1 MLVVSAGM
9 GGRRILAAVR
19 QAVITR
25 HGPPEVLR
33 VTEVADPVPRHGEVR
48 IDVRAAGVNFADIMA
63 RLGLYPDAP
72 RPPVV
77 VGYEVAGVVDAVG
90 SGATPFRPGDRVLA
104 FTRFGG
110 YASAVVVPAA
120 FVFRTPPALSDVE
133 AAAIPV
139 NYLTAFLALDR
150 LANVTAGEMVLI
162 HGAGGGVGI
171 AATQLAKQRGATV
184 IGTASA
190 AKHDAIRSL
199 GVDHA
204 FDQRRDD
211 VPAEIRRLTA
221 GRGVDV
227 VLDPIGGR
235 SARVSY
241 GMLAPLGRL
250 VLYGASTL
258 ASGERRSL
266 WRVVRTLIE
275 MPAFRSLSLMNRN
288 RGVFGLNVGHLWSE
302 TAKLGGAMDVL
313 LADFAAHR
321 LRPVIAATF
330 PLERAADAHRY
341 IQSRANI
348 GKVIL
353 TVESRTA
360 ATSSS
365 T

>member
-1 MLVVSAGM
+1 M
-9 GGRRILAAVR
+9 R

-25 HGPPEVLR
+25 HGPPDVLR
-33 VTEVADPVPRHGEVR
+33 AAEAADPVPRDGEVR
-48 IDVRAAGVNFADIMA
+48 IAVRAAGVNFADIMA

-90 SGATPFRPGDRVLA
+90 PGAVPFRPGDRVLA

-110 YASAVVVPAA
+110 YASAVVVPAV
-120 FVFRTPPALSDVE
+120 FVFRTPPSLSDIE

-139 NYLTAFLALDR
+139 NYLTAFLAVDR
-150 LANVTAGEMVLI
+150 LANVAAGETVLV

-171 AATQLAKQRGATV
+171 AATQVAKQRGARV

-190 AKHDAIRSL
+190 MKHDAIRSL

-204 FDQRRDD
+204 LDHRRDD
-211 VPAEIRRLTA
+211 VPAEVRRLTA

-266 WRVVRTLIE
+266 WRLVRTLIE
-275 MPAFRSLSLMNRN
+275 MPSFRPLSLMNRN

-302 TAKLGGAMDVL
+302 TGRLRSAMDAL
-313 LADFAAHR
+313 LVDFAAGR

-353 TVESRTA
+353 MI
-360 ATSSS
+360 
-365 T
+365 